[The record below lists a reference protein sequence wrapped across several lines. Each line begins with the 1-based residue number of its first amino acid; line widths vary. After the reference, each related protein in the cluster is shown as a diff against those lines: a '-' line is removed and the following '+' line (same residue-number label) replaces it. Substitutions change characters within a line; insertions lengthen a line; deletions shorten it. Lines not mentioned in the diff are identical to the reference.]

1 MGCKLHTIQSPFS
14 QPPQPPPTPPPKT
27 NLPMFY
33 YGLIIVSVA
42 AIILAMYNL
51 IFVKLTSNRHD
62 QSPLPRS
69 SISLVDLSRTRRSRS
84 FENLDSFRYKKN
96 EGQRQKMKV
105 VSNVLFACQFLRT
118 EKKHVAQLS
127 LRLPALSHS
136 PAGELMESSTA
147 DYYAGGEFQR
157 SPACKRSFHAPC
169 IDMWLNSHSDC
180 PLCRTPLPASSW
192 SHPQLTTTPEENSRE
207 VLLL

>member
-1 MGCKLHTIQSPFS
+1 MGYKLHTIQSPFS
-14 QPPQPPPTPPPKT
+14 QPPQPPPTAPPKT

-84 FENLDSFRYKKN
+84 FENLDSFR
-96 EGQRQKMKV
+96 
-105 VSNVLFACQFLRT
+105 
-118 EKKHVAQLS
+118 HVAHLS

-157 SPACKRSFHAPC
+157 GPACKRSFHAPC
-169 IDMWLNSHSDC
+169 IDLWLNSHSDC

>member
-1 MGCKLHTIQSPFS
+1 MGYKLHTIQGPFS
-14 QPPQPPPTPPPKT
+14 LPPQPPPSPPPKT

-33 YGLIIVSVA
+33 YGLIIVSIA

-69 SISLVDLSRTRRSRS
+69 SISMVDLSRTRRSRS
-84 FENLDSFRYKKN
+84 FENLDSFRYKKK
-96 EGQRQKMKV
+96 EGSTSKDESCVECV
-105 VSNVLFACQFLRT
+105 VC
-118 EKKHVAQLS
+118 LS
-127 LRLPALSHS
+127 VFEDGEEVRKLPTCNH
-136 PAGELMESSTA
+136 
-147 DYYAGGEFQR
+147 
-157 SPACKRSFHAPC
+157 SFHAPC

-207 VLLL
+207 DDGIKEWIVENKD

>member
-1 MGCKLHTIQSPFS
+1 MGYKLHTIQSPFS
-14 QPPQPPPTPPPKT
+14 QPPQPPSTPPPKT

-33 YGLIIVSVA
+33 YGLIIVSIA

-51 IFVKLTSNRHD
+51 IYVKLTSNRHD
-62 QSPLPRS
+62 QSPPPRS

-84 FENLDSFRYKKN
+84 FGNLDSFRYKKN
-96 EGQRQKMKV
+96 EGSTSKDESCVECAVCLSVFEDGEEIRK
-105 VSNVLFACQFLRT
+105 LPTC
-118 EKKHVAQLS
+118 KH
-127 LRLPALSHS
+127 
-136 PAGELMESSTA
+136 
-147 DYYAGGEFQR
+147 
-157 SPACKRSFHAPC
+157 SFHAPC

-207 VLLL
+207 VLLASTSPFMLLA